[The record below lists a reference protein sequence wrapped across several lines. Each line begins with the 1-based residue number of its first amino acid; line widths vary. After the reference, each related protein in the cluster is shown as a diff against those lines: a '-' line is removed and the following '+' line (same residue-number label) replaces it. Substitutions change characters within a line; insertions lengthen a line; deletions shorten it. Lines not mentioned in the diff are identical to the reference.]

1 MVNSA
6 TSPSGMSRLILA
18 SLALLDQKLK
28 AIFRNAAIVADDFH
42 SGVVSGVGVFRF
54 GFAHV
59 IKIFTASR
67 LSRMKRLALIK
78 ALIARFT

>member
-1 MVNSA
+1 
-6 TSPSGMSRLILA
+6 
-18 SLALLDQKLK
+18 
-28 AIFRNAAIVADDFH
+28 VADDFH
-42 SGVVSGVGVFRF
+42 GGVVSGVGVFRF